1 MSTHS
6 NKTWSYGQAAAYLF
20 LLLLVFFG
28 VQLGAFLLLAGL
40 SDSVAKLSLWATL
53 ITAFFMMGLCFLL
66 VRGLVKDDMARLLGR
81 FHGDTLNAGLFWQ
94 GLGLLLLFFG
104 LSEGLGRLLDKTP
117 MDFMAEFIEGNPL
130 WLVLFLTVIVAPVYE
145 ELLFRGVVFGLIAHA
160 NPKKI
165 HTAPSRRQLVLASVI
180 SSVLF
185 AVVHLQYDWFGF
197 GLIFLLALLFCYLR
211 VRSGSL
217 VLPILFHML
226 NNAAAM
232 AVYLFWGVS

>member
-1 MSTHS
+1 MNTQGE
-6 NKTWSYGQAAAYLF
+6 KTWGYGRAAAYLL

-28 VQLGAFLLLAGL
+28 VQLGAFLLLSGL

-53 ITAFFMMGLCFLL
+53 VTAFFMTGLCFLL
-66 VRGLVKDDMARLLGR
+66 AWTLTKDMPSLLLGR
-81 FHGDTLNAGLFWQ
+81 CSGDVLNARLFWQ

-117 MDFMAEFIEGNPL
+117 MDFMVAFIEDNPL

-145 ELLFRGVVFGLIAHA
+145 ELLFRGVIFGLMAHA

-165 HTAPSRRQLVLASVI
+165 RTAPTQRQLIFAGIV
-180 SSVLF
+180 SSLLF

-197 GLIFLLALLFCYLR
+197 ALIFLLALLFCYLR

-232 AVYLFWGVS
+232 AVYLFWGAS